1 MSEITVK
8 YKPNGSPEQPP
19 KTLNALRRRNCA
31 LGIQHED
38 YEHPTGMEVK
48 ALRELMG
55 LTQRELASLTGVC
68 VDKKKDSST
77 VRKWES
83 PSLEKSRI
91 STSAWELML
100 LKAGVIP
107 LEIIS
112 PEATYLTN

>member
-1 MSEITVK
+1 MSETIVNYEGK
-8 YKPNGSPEQPP
+8 GSPA
-19 KTLNALRRRNCA
+19 TLNAFKNRSCS
-31 LGIQHED
+31 LGIQHEN

-55 LTQRELASLTGVC
+55 LTQNELASLTGVFA
-68 VDKKKDSST
+68 DKKKGSST

-83 PSLEKSRI
+83 SPLEKSRI

-100 LKAGVIP
+100 LKAGIIP